1 MFLRKILAT
10 EWHWNKVRLLAV
22 EISVILLR
30 KEHPDG
36 SGWTQFNAILHC
48 LRRGGFTLA
57 KLDPRVF
64 KVDARNPSTKERSFQ
79 SDAICWF
86 ARTTLPDPTPPNMT
100 QYTKWWDFDRLMKE
114 SLKAHRLANAQTP
127 EHHSAPR
134 CSASTTGEAA

>member
-1 MFLRKILAT
+1 M
-10 EWHWNKVRLLAV
+10 RLLAV

-64 KVDARNPSTKERSFQ
+64 KVEYWSLSCLSPLMLWIWYVCADGALSLTGFSVEHALIHLLLSARNPSTKER
-79 SDAICWF
+79 
-86 ARTTLPDPTPPNMT
+86 R
-100 QYTKWWDFDRLMKE
+100 RLGLGMRHQHGK
-114 SLKAHRLANAQTP
+114 K
-127 EHHSAPR
+127 
-134 CSASTTGEAA
+134 